1 MRKNVPIN
9 RQIFTL
15 AKREFITPH
24 FIRITL
30 QGEDVKP
37 YEVCTIGVNNK
48 IFVAPENV
56 NRVHFPILDPE
67 TNEQIQPEDHL
78 KPAMRTYTHRGI
90 DVEKNQLIV
99 DFVHHGDNGP
109 ASAWAL
115 NAKIG
120 DELGLAMKL
129 VKSELYPEADWYFLM
144 GDATAIPVISAILE
158 SLPKDAKGVAILETP
173 GVEDEQIL
181 EKPSDFELIW
191 LHNTTPEKGS
201 KLAQKAKAIA
211 LPENGSKFGYLA
223 AEFDTVKELRTYF
236 RKELAWTKAELYA
249 YSFWKA
255 GVAEDRSVSDRRE
268 EKESI

>member
-1 MRKNVPIN
+1 M
-9 RQIFTL
+9 
-15 AKREFITPH
+15 
-24 FIRITL
+24 
-30 QGEDVKP
+30 
-37 YEVCTIGVNNK
+37 
-48 IFVAPENV
+48 
-56 NRVHFPILDPE
+56 
-67 TNEQIQPEDHL
+67 
-78 KPAMRTYTHRGI
+78 
-90 DVEKNQLIV
+90 
-99 DFVHHGDNGP
+99 
-109 ASAWAL
+109 
-115 NAKIG
+115 
-120 DELGLAMKL
+120 
-129 VKSELYPEADWYFLM
+129 
-144 GDATAIPVISAILE
+144 
-158 SLPKDAKGVAILETP
+158 ETP

-191 LHNTTPEKGS
+191 LHNPTPEKGS